1 MFIIYKKLN
10 FHIILNII
18 MYTNLH
24 GKISNE
30 IQILKNLINEHKIK
44 IDIVDGLLTDAKT
57 SQPYKFDIRILD
69 ELIGGYYL
77 LKLIE
82 SEFIKNGMTNIKCG
96 VNQIQYINSLFENT
110 DIIRLFTIYIFVNEF

>member
-82 SEFIKNGMTNIKCG
+82 SEFIKNGMTNIKCS

>member
-1 MFIIYKKLN
+1 
-10 FHIILNII
+10 

-44 IDIVDGLLTDAKT
+44 IDIVDGLLTDAET
-57 SQPYKFDIRILD
+57 AQPYKFDIRILD
-69 ELIGGYYL
+69 ELMGGYAL
-77 LKLIE
+77 LELIE
-82 SEFIKNGMTNIKCG
+82 NEFIKNGMTNIKCC
-96 VNQIQYINSLFENT
+96 VNQIQYINPLFENT